1 MEETLAL
8 FEVCV
13 LKVADIQ
20 NYISFSLSFFENLS
34 LIPME
39 KADTVFNQVESVSIP
54 TDLIRV
60 IFSIVSHSNLR
71 RYIKW
76 CVLFTEW
83 RIHGFRRYL

>member
-1 MEETLAL
+1 
-8 FEVCV
+8 
-13 LKVADIQ
+13 
-20 NYISFSLSFFENLS
+20 
-34 LIPME
+34 ME